1 MKKNYLMEI
10 IREEI
15 SSYLGENEPM
25 YASPQDQQREVNG
38 MLNQVENLKKLRD
51 ELDAQIAQLEVIANT
66 FNVNEDAAAN
76 KSAMDAKKTAIDKE
90 IAALNK
96 QKQELSKPGSSLN
109 EDNDISISGSDWE
122 DIGLGRVIT
131 KFNDGVKISWNED
144 DPNLYHA
151 RVYGLNGKDENIY
164 IDFLRKVNAEK
175 QELGEN
181 NQLDEETLNEMA
193 FSLKKG
199 LAPSEKLEPRYKKEN
214 FKKVVDLILSKVDGK
229 KTMADVAR
237 ELGVI
242 QQKIRPVIS
251 DLIDA
256 GILETG
262 EAESKSGKDVPNKPG
277 RKATEKPAAA
287 PKAEKPAAAKAA
299 PAKAEPKAKMEPE
312 DKADAAAMKAAT
324 KSKGGTTRAEKYGML
339 RNELERVTA
348 ELKSLAGSP
357 DMETRKK
364 LSADKMRIE
373 LAMDKLKQVNI

>member
-66 FNVNEDAAAN
+66 FNVNEAGLFGLKDPKNASKGFAATIDPDDATE
-76 KSAMDAKKTAIDKE
+76 KSPEFQSKYKK
-90 IAALNK
+90 
-96 QKQELSKPGSSLN
+96 LS
-109 EDNDISISGSDWE
+109 EE
-122 DIGLGRVIT
+122 
-131 KFNDGVKISWNED
+131 E
-144 DPNLYHA
+144 
-151 RVYGLNGKDENIY
+151 
-164 IDFLRKVNAEK
+164 
-175 QELGEN
+175 
-181 NQLDEETLNEMA
+181 QLDEETLNEMP
-193 FSLKKG
+193 FIGGEKG
-199 LAPSEKLEPRYKKEN
+199 AELFAAIKTASEKLKDQFPDATAKDISKI
-214 FKKVVDLILSKVDGK
+214 ILSKK
-229 KTMADVAR
+229 KRPELAPEVEDALMAQEEKYGGDPKYTANLGGPQTEKAVAKA
-237 ELGVI
+237 LGEYEPGP
-242 QQKIRPVIS
+242 R
-251 DLIDA
+251 
-256 GILETG
+256 
-262 EAESKSGKDVPNKPG
+262 G

-287 PKAEKPAAAKAA
+287 PKAEKPAAAKST

-312 DKADAAAMKAAT
+312 DKADAAAMKAAA

-348 ELKSLAGSP
+348 ELKSLAGSS

-373 LAMDKLKQVNI
+373 MAMDKLKQVNI